1 MSLADIRTDY
11 GKRGLSL
18 NDCAEHPKDQL
29 ATWLDDAVRAEVSE
43 PNAMHLATVSED
55 HRPSGRVVLLK
66 GLEAEGLYFYT
77 NYLSRKGQQIAHNPA
92 AAATFFWPDLER
104 QVRVE
109 GQIVVAAPEASDHY
123 FQSRPYG
130 SRIGAWVSEQ
140 SQVLDQPATLVA
152 RQQALEN
159 QYPERVPRPP
169 HWGGYV
175 LSLERVEFW
184 QGRPSRLHDRVLYTL
199 SPDGHWQKQL
209 LQP

>member
-11 GKRGLSL
+11 GKRGLAL
-18 NDCAEHPKDQL
+18 KDCANLPKDQL
-29 ATWLDDAVRAEVSE
+29 AAWLEDAVRAEVSE
-43 PNAMHLATVSED
+43 PNAMHLATVD
-55 HRPSGRVVLLK
+55 ADQRPSGRVVLLK
-66 GLEAEGLYFYT
+66 GLEMEGLYFYT
-77 NYLSRKGQQIAHNPA
+77 NYMSRKGQQIAGNPA

-104 QVRVE
+104 QVRIE
-109 GQIVVAAPEASDHY
+109 GRIVQAATEISDGY

-140 SQVLDQPATLVA
+140 SQVLDDPSTLVT
-152 RQQALEN
+152 RQQALQA
-159 QYPERVPRPP
+159 QYPEQVPRPP

-175 LSLERVEFW
+175 LSIERAEFW

-199 SPDGHWQKQL
+199 SSDGQWQKQL